1 MEAAQIGPFVERRNM
16 NQNVWKVF
24 WAVIG
29 LMAVLFL
36 AGCGGGGTSSPT
48 GSGLPPFIAGSVTEP
63 DRTRAISE
71 VTEFYKTVAGQTDAV
86 QQVINF
92 MKTKPEFVTAEK
104 SKSGDAIGW
113 FKDGVMHAVLDP
125 VPLRAAARG
134 RGDTVATAPTKGAT
148 SKKTR
153 SLPGANAA
161 YLIDVPGSRSSSI
174 VSTIDPNLTARGYDT
189 VVLEGAVG
197 DFAQVQNAGVL
208 YLQTISSTSR
218 DKNGDER
225 TWYVTAT
232 PNTEGNRALYR
243 VEFEVGEMSVCTVE
257 VESDGEERVYA
268 ERLMVSD
275 RFLANSGMSFSS
287 RGIWINDVENGAQ
300 PLAVESALRFDGLI
314 SYWSWSG
321 QFYQEDASETSRFV
335 FARFLGTPVSETDDL
350 PPYKAGEVQ
359 SVIGTTA
366 RLEGS
371 GNINKSPVDATST
384 FLGYSSNLDGT
395 ADLTMI
401 PSIRAVILDKTEN
414 KMEIEGFFGS
424 ESGAITIDGS
434 TLNLLQ
440 WTPTKVTVEAPSAT
454 KGAIVLRSLGGAS
467 ASGQLLSK
475 RFEWEDLAFEID
487 PAEIALSKNESTT
500 FTVQAVTGRLPSGAT
515 FKWTLDGEGTINGS
529 TTVNGSATSVT
540 YQAPN
545 AEGETIL
552 SVEVFSAGGSKLG
565 VAYAR
570 INYGDNRISYTASGV
585 TNYPN
590 LNGEHAYAD
599 GRGDLFKSATLDEY
613 QFNYNWDNV
622 NDFPRVVIGLNVPKN
637 TVLAAGQTYE
647 WQSGVDVGYYFGTTQ
662 SLTDPTLDGNI
673 LLYGFQ
679 GSLTITSAT
688 TNLNG
693 SQTIAYTFQILN
705 GVEVKTSGS
714 GTIVV
719 TSANP

>member
-1 MEAAQIGPFVERRNM
+1 MK
-16 NQNVWKVF
+16 QNVWKVL

-29 LMAVLFL
+29 LMAALFL
-36 AGCGGGGTSSPT
+36 IGCGGGGTSAPT
-48 GSGLPPFIAGSVTEP
+48 VPGLPPFIAGSVTEP

-104 SKSGDAIGW
+104 SKSGDAVGW
-113 FKDGVMHAVLDP
+113 FKDGVMHAVLDAL
-125 VPLRAAARG
+125 PLRTSARG
-134 RGDTVATAPTKGAT
+134 RGDTVAPAPTKAAT

-153 SLPGANAA
+153 SLPGANTA
-161 YLIDVPGSRSSSI
+161 YLIDVQGIRNPSI
-174 VSTIDPNLTARGYDT
+174 ISTINPTLTARGYDT
-189 VVLEGAVG
+189 VVLDGAVG
-197 DFAQVQNAGVL
+197 DFAQIQNAGVL
-208 YLQTISSTSR
+208 YLQTMTLVSQ
-218 DKNGDER
+218 DKDGNER

-232 PNTEGNRALYR
+232 PNTEGNRALYQ

-257 VESDGEERVYA
+257 VESDGEESVYA

-287 RGIWINDVENGAQ
+287 RGIWINDVAYGASDLMNISAFQ
-300 PLAVESALRFDGLI
+300 FEGLA

-321 QFYQEDASETSRFV
+321 QFYQEDADETSRFV
-335 FARFLGTPVSETDDL
+335 FARFLGTPVKETDDFY
-350 PPYKAGEVQ
+350 PARVGEVQ
-359 SVIGTTA
+359 SEVGTAT
-366 RLEGS
+366 RLDGS
-371 GNINKSPVDATST
+371 GSINKSSADPTST
-384 FLGYSSNLDGT
+384 FSGYSSDQSVT
-395 ADLTMI
+395 VDLTMI

-440 WTPTKVTVEAPSAT
+440 WTPTKVTVEAPSAI

-475 RFEWEDLAFEID
+475 RFEWEDLVFEID
-487 PAEIALSKNESTT
+487 PAEIALSKNESRS
-500 FTVQAVTGRLPSGAT
+500 FTVQAAAGRLPSGAT
-515 FKWTLDGEGTINGS
+515 FNWALDGDGTINGS
-529 TTVNGSATSVT
+529 TTVNGTADSVT
-540 YQAPN
+540 FQAPN

-570 INYGDNRISYTASGV
+570 INIGDNRISYTATGV

-590 LNGEHAYAD
+590 LNGEHAFAD

-622 NDFPRVVIGLNVPKN
+622 NDFPRVVISLTVPKN

-647 WQSGVDVGYYFGTTQ
+647 WQSGVNVGYYFGTTQ
-662 SLTDPTLDGNI
+662 SLTDPTLDGNL
-673 LLYGFQ
+673 LLYGSG

-693 SQTIAYTFQILN
+693 SQTIAYTFRILN
-705 GVEVKTSGS
+705 GLELNTSGS

-719 TSANP
+719 TSFNP

>member
-1 MEAAQIGPFVERRNM
+1 MEAVPLGPFMESRNM
-16 NQNVWKVF
+16 KQNVWKVL

-29 LMAVLFL
+29 VMAVLFL

-113 FKDGVMHAVLDP
+113 FKDGVMHAVVRPQPKL
-125 VPLRAAARG
+125 AARG
-134 RGDTVATAPTKGAT
+134 RGDAPAPTKAAT

-153 SLPGANAA
+153 SLPGANTA
-161 YLIDVPGSRSSSI
+161 YLIDVQDTRKTSI
-174 VSTIDPNLTARGYDT
+174 VSTIDPTLTARGYDT
-189 VVLEGAVG
+189 VVLDGAVG
-197 DFAQVQNAGVL
+197 DFAQIQNAGVL
-208 YLQTISSTSR
+208 YLQTTTVVSQ
-218 DKNGDER
+218 DKNEDER
-225 TWYVTAT
+225 IWYVTAT
-232 PNTEGNRALYR
+232 PNTEGNRALYQ
-243 VEFEVGEMSVCTVE
+243 VEFEVGEMSVCTIK
-257 VESDGEERVYA
+257 VESDGEESVYA
-268 ERLMVSD
+268 ERIMVSD
-275 RFLANSGMSFSS
+275 RFLANSGMSFST
-287 RGIWINDVENGAQ
+287 RGIWINDVAYGGADLMNVTAFQ
-300 PLAVESALRFDGLI
+300 FEGLS

-321 QFYQEDASETSRFV
+321 QFYQEHADETSRFV
-335 FARFLGTPVSETDDL
+335 FARLLGTPVKDTDDFY
-350 PPYKAGEVQ
+350 PYKVGEVQ
-359 SVIGTTA
+359 SEIGTTA
-366 RLEGS
+366 RLDGS
-371 GNINKSPVDATST
+371 GNINKSSVDPTST
-384 FLGYSSNLDGT
+384 FSGYSSDQGVT
-395 ADLTMI
+395 TDLTMI
-401 PSIRAVILDKTEN
+401 PSIRTVILDKTEN

-454 KGAIVLRSLGGAS
+454 KGAIVVRSLGGAS

-475 RFEWEDLAFEID
+475 RFEWEDLALKID
-487 PAEIALSKNESTT
+487 PEEIALSKNESRQFAVLATSGT
-500 FTVQAVTGRLPSGAT
+500 FPDGAT
-515 FKWTLDGEGTINGS
+515 FKWALDGEGTINGS
-529 TTVNGSATSVT
+529 TTVNGTAGSVT
-540 YQAPN
+540 FQAPN
-545 AEGETIL
+545 VEGETIL

-570 INYGDNRISYTASGV
+570 INYGDNRISYTATGV

-590 LNGEHAYAD
+590 LNGEHAFAD

-622 NDFPRVVIGLNVPKN
+622 NDFPRVVISLNVPKN

-673 LLYGFQ
+673 LLYGSQ

-719 TSANP
+719 TPANP